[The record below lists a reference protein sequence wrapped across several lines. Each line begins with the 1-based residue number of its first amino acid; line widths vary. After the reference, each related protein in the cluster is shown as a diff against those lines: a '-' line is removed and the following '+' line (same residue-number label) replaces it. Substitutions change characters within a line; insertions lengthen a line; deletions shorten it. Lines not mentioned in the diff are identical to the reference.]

1 MINYACFCF
10 VLFCFEIQTP
20 VVKISFYYYQ
30 RGSENLQLITLL
42 KICQIGEIKLNPDIL
57 LTIRSKIQQSKPLKI
72 KALFSSQLFASRITT
87 ESQKSVFIVQYSH
100 LILMTNILELWGKTM
115 CHLVLCIII
124 FKKLE
129 KIARSLCVCLFK
141 QGRRPWVWKIQNRI
155 PWEIIWTSSF

>member
-1 MINYACFCF
+1 MHAF

-72 KALFSSQLFASRITT
+72 KPFSVVSCLPP
-87 ESQKSVFIVQYSH
+87 ELPQKAKNLYS
-100 LILMTNILELWGKTM
+100 L
-115 CHLVLCIII
+115 
-124 FKKLE
+124 
-129 KIARSLCVCLFK
+129 
-141 QGRRPWVWKIQNRI
+141 
-155 PWEIIWTSSF
+155 SSTVT